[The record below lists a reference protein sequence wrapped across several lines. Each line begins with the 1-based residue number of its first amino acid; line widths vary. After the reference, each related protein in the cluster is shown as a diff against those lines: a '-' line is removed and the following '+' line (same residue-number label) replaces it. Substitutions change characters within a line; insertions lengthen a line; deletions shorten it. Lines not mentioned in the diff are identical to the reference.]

1 MDRISKALQKLAQK
15 ERDAVRSVLAKL
27 SARDTGALDIKKLKG
42 HDDIFRVRKGHLRII
57 YRVDGKIIFLIA
69 IEKRR
74 EDTYKF

>member
-1 MDRISKALQKLAQK
+1 MDKISKALRALTQK
-15 ERDAVRSVLAKL
+15 ERDAVRSILTKLAQN
-27 SARDTGALDIKKLKG
+27 DTSALDIKKLRG

-57 YRVDGKIIFLIA
+57 YRVKGNAIFLIA